1 MNYQPITLDERITRI
16 QNSLSTH
23 ALTEQLSVLAADYQF
38 EFFHLCLSLRRG
50 LQQTELMILTKT
62 PEPWCADFSLNTGI
76 QDDPIFHKT
85 QQQTSPFVW
94 SKLTATQDEPLM
106 TYWVSAGMEQ
116 GVAFPLHGPNG
127 FNGYFTLSRKQ
138 GAPIPAQTVF
148 QIMCLTQFILEQAIK
163 LFSTQKTGFSSRE
176 KECLFWVSE
185 GKTSWEIAQILG
197 ITERTVNFHLNNAIR
212 KSGCKNRYQT
222 VAKSIITGELAHTMS
237 RVNIRHIAQSA
248 M

>member
-1 MNYQPITLDERITRI
+1 MHYQTLTLDERITRI

-23 ALTEQLSVLAADYQF
+23 ALTEQLSVLATDYQF
-38 EFFHLCLSLRRG
+38 ESFQLCLTLRRG

-62 PEPWCADFSLNTGI
+62 PESWCTDYSQNTGI
-76 QDDPIFHKT
+76 QDDPVFHKT
-85 QQQTSPFVW
+85 QLQSCPFVW
-94 SKLTATQDEPLM
+94 NKHSATQDEPLM
-106 TYWVSAGMEQ
+106 EYWISAGMEQ
-116 GVAFPLHGPNG
+116 GAAFPLHGPNG
-127 FNGYFTLSRKQ
+127 FNGYFALCRKQ
-138 GAPIPAQTVF
+138 GVPIPAQTVF
-148 QIMCLTQFILEQAIK
+148 QIMCLTQFILDQAIK
-163 LFSTQKTGFSSRE
+163 LFSPQKTGFSSRE

-222 VAKSIITGELAHTMS
+222 VAKSIITGELAHTMN
-237 RVNIRHIAQSA
+237 RVNIRHMAQFA